1 MRTLSIKKVCEHCG
15 TSFTAR
21 TTTTRFCSD
30 FCAKRAYKRRKRLES
45 AELTNSKSAQT
56 LQENLEKNIPEVMG
70 PRLAA
75 EYMSVHVS
83 TIYRYLACGILKA
96 AQLPGKTLI
105 RKADLDMIFDSPDG
119 YRIRPRLGHTPPK
132 ELTTVKATAERYG
145 LSFAGAYKIIKDNKV
160 PTYSIR
166 GKAYYSMSTI
176 TSIFR
181 KREENSFPEITEWYT
196 AKEIQENYGMTE
208 AAVYSFA
215 SDNGIPR
222 KKVKGVTLYSKPHT
236 DRLKRK
242 DEIKSPDM
250 YTVQECMKRHG
261 MSRDQVYYYLKTY
274 RIERFSRGRYCLFRR
289 KDFDDIFKERRI

>member
-1 MRTLSIKKVCEHCG
+1 MRKLSIKKVCEHCG

-75 EYMSVHVS
+75 EYMSVHVA

-119 YRIRPRLGHTPPK
+119 YRIRPRLGHAPPK

-160 PTYSIR
+160 PTYSIW

-196 AKEIQENYGMTE
+196 AKEIQEKYGMTE
-208 AAVYSFA
+208 AAVMWKLSEPPE
-215 SDNGIPR
+215 SHI
-222 KKVKGVTLYSKPHT
+222 
-236 DRLKRK
+236 
-242 DEIKSPDM
+242 
-250 YTVQECMKRHG
+250 Q
-261 MSRDQVYYYLKTY
+261 RDYP
-274 RIERFSRGRYCLFRR
+274 S
-289 KDFDDIFKERRI
+289 